1 LLHGLLKIGGERLSL
16 LLPAEDPMK
25 TSTVLLALLCFS
37 AFAAQ
42 PARAEES
49 RFDATTP
56 RARQIQLAMSAAPS
70 EISSRATIYVLGVR
84 GFERARAGQNGF
96 SCLVDRTVQHH
107 VGMSLEPKCFDG
119 EGTRALLPVSL
130 RIEGLRAAG
139 RSEADIESDI
149 SAGYKSGRFH
159 APRKPGLIY
168 MMSPYNILAR
178 GPNNTDF
185 GHVAGHLMFYA
196 PYMTLRDLGY
206 RSAKGMLPVLAD
218 PGTPYTMMI
227 VVPKRQLGAAK

>member
-1 LLHGLLKIGGERLSL
+1 MKISS
-16 LLPAEDPMK
+16 A
-25 TSTVLLALLCFS
+25 LLAILCFS
-37 AFAAQ
+37 AFGVL
-42 PARAEES
+42 PLHAEQS
-49 RFDATTP
+49 RFDATVP

-70 EISSRATIYVLGVR
+70 EISRVATIYVLGAR
-84 GFERARAGQNGF
+84 GFERARAGRNGF
-96 SCLVDRTVQHH
+96 SCLVDRNVQNR
-107 VGMSLEPKCFDG
+107 VAKSLEPKCFDA
-119 EGTRALLPVSL
+119 EGTRTLLPLSL
-130 RIEGLRAAG
+130 RTEALRATG
-139 RSEADIESDI
+139 RSEAEIDADIL
-149 SAGYKSGRFH
+149 AGYKSGRFH

-206 RSAKGMLPVLAD
+206 ASATKSMLPFLAD

-227 VVPKRQLGAAK
+227 VVPKRQLGRHIFEHGADVRHGFGRHDHNFQR

>member
-1 LLHGLLKIGGERLSL
+1 MKI
-16 LLPAEDPMK
+16 A
-25 TSTVLLALLCFS
+25 VALLAVLCC
-37 AFAAQ
+37 AVPVAQ
-42 PARAEES
+42 PAHAAES
-49 RFDATTP
+49 RFDATVP
-56 RARQIQLAMSAAPS
+56 RARQIQLAMSAAPA
-70 EISSRATIYVLGVR
+70 EISSEATIYVLGMR
-84 GFERARAGQNGF
+84 GFERDRAGRNGF
-96 SCLVDRTVQHH
+96 SCLVDRYVQNR

-119 EGTRALLPVSL
+119 EGTRTLLPVSL
-130 RIEGLRAAG
+130 RTEALRAAG
-139 RSEADIESDI
+139 RSETEIDADIA
-149 SAGYKSGRFH
+149 AGYKNGRFR

-206 RSAKGMLPVLAD
+206 RSAAKGTLPILAD

-227 VVPKRQLGAAK
+227 VVPRRQLSK

>member
-1 LLHGLLKIGGERLSL
+1 MKI
-16 LLPAEDPMK
+16 PAA
-25 TSTVLLALLCFS
+25 LLAIFCC
-37 AFAAQ
+37 AAVAQ
-42 PARAEES
+42 PARPAEN
-49 RFDATTP
+49 RFDATVP

-70 EISSRATIYVLGVR
+70 EISSAATIYVLGVR
-84 GFERARAGQNGF
+84 GFEQARVGRNGF
-96 SCLVDRTVQHH
+96 SCLVDRSVQNH
-107 VGMSLEPKCFDG
+107 VAKSLEPKCFDG

-130 RIEGLRAAG
+130 RTEALRAEG
-139 RSEADIESDI
+139 KSEDEIDSDI
-149 SAGYKSGRFH
+149 LAGYKSGRFH

-206 RSAKGMLPVLAD
+206 RSAAKGTLPILAD

-227 VVPKRQLGAAK
+227 VVPRRQL